1 MPVVTVQLYEGR
13 SLDQKRHLAG
23 AITKAMVEHAG
34 ADPSG
39 LHVVLQEIP
48 PENWARAGVL
58 GIDREPRNDT
68 GVTSVSGLH
77 HLLLQVSDIAR
88 AEAFYLDGLGF
99 TVRKRETFGDGRPL
113 IVTDQGLGLTEGG
126 PEPPGPVEHIAFR
139 VKGVEEFADMVEAS
153 GGEIVKGPGPG
164 PYGLSLYFLDPDGNK
179 IEFHE

>member
-13 SLDQKRHLAG
+13 SLDQKRHLTG

-39 LHVVLQEIP
+39 LHVVLQEIA

-58 GIDREPRNDT
+58 GIDREPRADT
-68 GVTSVSGLH
+68 GVARVSSLH
-77 HLLLQVSDIAR
+77 HLLLQVSNLAR
-88 AEAFYLDGLGF
+88 AEAFYVDTLGF
-99 TVRKRETFGDGRPL
+99 TIRKRESLGDGRPL

-139 VKGVEEFADMVEAS
+139 VKGVEDFKDMVEAA

-164 PYGLSLYFLDPDGNK
+164 PYGLSLYFFDPDGNK